1 MKKILILITS
11 LAISF
16 GAIAQQASEGGFT
29 SLHVKAQNPTEYT
42 EFLRANAEQIFSS
55 QGPSAAGVCIT
66 ASGHNYPGEMFVWSA
81 FPTMEAQFSGSENY
95 DVYNVPKRLE
105 SLRDIVY
112 SANWKPLKGF
122 KLDPGYERVTRVV
135 VSPENLPAYLAAGVA
150 LEAAIQDAGHDFNLG
165 IMISLGGGPKEVGTL
180 LVRGVSRDGAAVG
193 KLADEYFSGAEWGRS
208 LDAFVALQDAVVA
221 DSYEVCEQL
230 YTAN

>member
-1 MKKILILITS
+1 MKKILTLITS

-16 GAIAQQASEGGFT
+16 GAIAQQAPEGGFT

-105 SLRDIVY
+105 SL
-112 SANWKPLKGF
+112 
-122 KLDPGYERVTRVV
+122 
-135 VSPENLPAYLAAGVA
+135 
-150 LEAAIQDAGHDFNLG
+150 
-165 IMISLGGGPKEVGTL
+165 
-180 LVRGVSRDGAAVG
+180 
-193 KLADEYFSGAEWGRS
+193 
-208 LDAFVALQDAVVA
+208 
-221 DSYEVCEQL
+221 
-230 YTAN
+230 